1 MGSAVSRKQKQD
13 PEAKSASGENTCP
26 LPGKR
31 MMSTSPSFHSCQGD
45 KGCSTPWL
53 TRNNT
58 ECSGASAP
66 LIVIQEQTHTWN
78 KTEFFGGTSPLMK
91 TQGQCPPPGKR
102 MMAELPP
109 IQGGKRVMTK
119 LPPIQG
125 GKGMMT
131 KLPPIQ
137 GGVRRAVGRGAKPW
151 GERPPTP
158 QELTGEGEFVSFCE
172 WEGFDFVHI

>member
-13 PEAKSASGENTCP
+13 PEAKSASAENMCP

-31 MMSTSPSFHSCQGD
+31 MMSSSPSFHSCQGD

-53 TRNNT
+53 TRNKT
-58 ECSGASAP
+58 ECSGASAL
-66 LIVIQEQTHTWN
+66 LILIQEQTHTWN

-91 TQGQCPPPGKR
+91 SQGQCPPPGKR
-102 MMAELPP
+102 MKAE
-109 IQGGKRVMTK
+109 

-158 QELTGEGEFVSFCE
+158 QELTGEGEFVSFHA